1 MIFDSVDIK
10 KEFEILGFYT
20 ALNYQ
25 WNDGFFYSGESHD
38 FWEAVYVVSGEVQ
51 ATEDGK
57 VYKLKSGEL
66 ILHAPMEFHSIKC
79 EKEIPTNVLIF
90 SLHIN
95 GELPKN
101 LSKGVFY
108 LTPDEQNE
116 FKNIF
121 NLIYDFYK
129 KNEKDCYSGIECA
142 TNLTN
147 FFIKLNRNHSVEKPL
162 NHSQSAR
169 QYNNIISLMTKK
181 VCDNITLEEIAKE
194 ENISVSYIKFLFN
207 TYSGTTPKAYYLKL
221 RCNEAIKLLSSG
233 LSPTETANFMNF
245 SSPNYFSS
253 FFKKMTGMSP
263 KKQMQL
269 NK

>member
-1 MIFDSVDIK
+1 MKINREQLQAMRNSAIDAVKAETKRIIVCAGAGCVSKGALKIYDKFADIMKEKGIKFSLELQKEPHSDSVRLK
-10 KEFEILGFYT
+10 QSGCHGFCEIGPLVRIEPQGWLYVKVAVEDCEEIIEKT
-20 ALNYQ
+20 IVN
-25 WNDGFFYSGESHD
+25 GECVD
-38 FWEAVYVVSGEVQ
+38 RLAY
-51 ATEDGK
+51 TEDGK

-129 KNEKDCYSGIECA
+129 KNG
-142 TNLTN
+142 
-147 FFIKLNRNHSVEKPL
+147 
-162 NHSQSAR
+162 
-169 QYNNIISLMTKK
+169 
-181 VCDNITLEEIAKE
+181 
-194 ENISVSYIKFLFN
+194 
-207 TYSGTTPKAYYLKL
+207 
-221 RCNEAIKLLSSG
+221 
-233 LSPTETANFMNF
+233 
-245 SSPNYFSS
+245 
-253 FFKKMTGMSP
+253 FKKIGDLVVLV
-263 KKQMQL
+263 K
-269 NK
+269 

>member
-1 MIFDSVDIK
+1 
-10 KEFEILGFYT
+10 
-20 ALNYQ
+20 
-25 WNDGFFYSGESHD
+25 
-38 FWEAVYVVSGEVQ
+38 
-51 ATEDGK
+51 
-57 VYKLKSGEL
+57 
-66 ILHAPMEFHSIKC
+66 MEFHSIKC

-90 SLHIN
+90 TFHIN
-95 GELPKN
+95 GDLPSN

-108 LTPDEQNE
+108 LTADEQTE

-121 NLIYDFYK
+121 NLIFDFYK

-142 TNLTN
+142 SNLTN
-147 FFIKLNRNHSVEKPL
+147 FFIKLSRNHSVERPL
-162 NHSQSAR
+162 NLSQSAQ
-169 QYNNIISLMTKK
+169 QYNNIIFFMNEK
-181 VCDNITLEEIAKE
+181 VYDNISLDEIAQ
-194 ENISVSYIKFLFN
+194 ENNVSVSYIKFLFKM
-207 TYSGTTPKAYYLKL
+207 YSGTTPKVYYSKL